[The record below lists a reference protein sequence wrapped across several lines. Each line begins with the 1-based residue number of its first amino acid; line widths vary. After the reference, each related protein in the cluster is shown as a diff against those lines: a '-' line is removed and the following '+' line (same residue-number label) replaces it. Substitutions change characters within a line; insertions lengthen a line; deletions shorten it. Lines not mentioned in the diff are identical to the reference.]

1 MAGGGS
7 GRALTRPRCLPSI
20 SRGGG
25 GYTAR
30 GSGRRARVQGAVR
43 LAQMATLLF
52 QKAVLGLSLFALG
65 ARFLDYALF
74 ASRPPPGSEAA
85 ARFPSDGELQADLER
100 HLAEMDQLD
109 AELQR
114 LHGHSHAHGGHG
126 HSHGIDEDD
135 APLRKP
141 RGPPSTLPP
150 TEGQGAP
157 PPPKLS
163 EKEAKA
169 HLRRF
174 ASSAFVR
181 SVLGTGE
188 EDLLGLERE

>member
-1 MAGGGS
+1 MS
-7 GRALTRPRCLPSI
+7 TP
-20 SRGGG
+20 
-25 GYTAR
+25 
-30 GSGRRARVQGAVR
+30 
-43 LAQMATLLF
+43 LF
-52 QKAVLGLSLFALG
+52 QKAVVGLSLFALG

-74 ASRPPPGSEAA
+74 ASRPPAGSEAA
-85 ARFPSDGELQADLER
+85 ARFPSEGDLQADLER

-109 AELQR
+109 EELQR

-135 APLRKP
+135 DGGAPPPARKP
-141 RGPPSTLPP
+141 RGLPP
-150 TEGQGAP
+150 AEGQGAP
-157 PPPKLS
+157 PPQKLS

-169 HLRRF
+169 HLQRF